1 MLLAMALVAVASLPT
16 PGAAQEGI
24 QPGETPAPAVVETLG
39 GERVELARW
48 IGETPVLVEFWATWC
63 AVCRALEPTITAAHE
78 RFGDRV
84 EFLVIAVAV
93 AQTTDAVARHLE
105 RHPQPGRVLWDARG
119 EAVRAFDAPGTGV
132 VFILNADGTV
142 AYTGTGGTQ
151 DLEGALSAVVSGETE

>member
-1 MLLAMALVAVASLPT
+1 MTLASVLFAGPLLPASL
-16 PGAAQEGI
+16 AAQEGI
-24 QPGETPAPAVVETLG
+24 QPGDTPAPVVVETLG
-39 GERVELARW
+39 GEEVDLARW

-63 AVCRALEPTITAAHE
+63 AVCRALEPTIAAAHA

-93 AQTTDAVARHLE
+93 AQTTDAVALHLQ

-132 VFILNADGTV
+132 IFILNADGTV
-142 AYTGTGGTQ
+142 AYTGAGGDQ
-151 DLEGALSAVVSGETE
+151 DIEGALSAVVSPGTN